1 MFNSTPTDWGGI
13 LIPPCGKEPMLLLRK
28 FRAIGY

>member
-1 MFNSTPTDWGGI
+1 MFNSTPTDWGI
-13 LIPPCGKEPMLLLRK
+13 LIPPCGKEPMLLLRQ